1 MKSLLNRWTAKK
13 QKEYITISYKNA
25 HLIFDIYFR
34 LKFGLRISIC
44 TNIRIKI
51 CVVWGILSLKCVLIG
66 LTITNLSMLCIYV
79 LETIVKKVVVNVGI
93 KDFWYF
99 FKTNI
104 KLRNLAICIVYFTW
118 YKKTSLKRVYLDGR

>member
-1 MKSLLNRWTAKK
+1 MRIN
-13 QKEYITISYKNA
+13 
-25 HLIFDIYFR
+25 LI
-34 LKFGLRISIC
+34 
-44 TNIRIKI
+44 
-51 CVVWGILSLKCVLIG
+51 
-66 LTITNLSMLCIYV
+66 TITNLSMLCIYV